1 MHIFHSLNLY
11 PNYFISKCESTDT
24 SDYEYY
30 DNYEGPYDDYDY
42 DQDYAEDYGLETG
55 EKFIILRI
63 SSVQLFGFY
72 Y

>member
-1 MHIFHSLNLY
+1 MY
-11 PNYFISKCESTDT
+11 PNYFISKCVSTDA

-42 DQDYAEDYGLETG
+42 DQDYAEDYGLEAG
-55 EKFIILRI
+55 DKFISLRI
-63 SSVQLFGFY
+63 SAVTLIFY